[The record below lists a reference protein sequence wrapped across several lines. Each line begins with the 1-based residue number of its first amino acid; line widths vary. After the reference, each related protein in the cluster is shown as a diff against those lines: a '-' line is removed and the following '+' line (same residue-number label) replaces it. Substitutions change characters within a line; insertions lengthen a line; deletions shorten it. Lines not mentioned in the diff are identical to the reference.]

1 LVDAAFCSQAEYA
14 RRHGVSKQA
23 VSKWIAR
30 GWVVLVDGK
39 VDIAK
44 SDAALA
50 KFRDKSD
57 GRAERGSQP
66 KKVNRKPVD
75 APMVDAAAEE
85 PAQALEQAGQLLAS
99 LGAEMTTDEARRVKE
114 NYLALS
120 GKLDYEQKAGQLID
134 LDAARGVMFEE
145 FRRVRDAWQNFPAK
159 YAALIAADLGLEAD
173 RVTEVLGG
181 YVHKQIA
188 ALGEPQGQF
197 GEG

>member
-14 RRHGVSKQA
+14 RRHGVSKPA
-23 VSKWIAR
+23 VGKWVSR

-44 SDAALA
+44 SDANLA
-50 KFRDKSD
+50 RFRDKGD
-57 GRAERGSQP
+57 GRADRGSKP
-66 KKVNRKPVD
+66 ATVNRKPVNTPPAPPPETEPD
-75 APMVDAAAEE
+75 ALD
-85 PAQALEQAGQLLAS
+85 QAGKLLAS